1 VMRHHTLATREKIG
15 RGVRL
20 AAERRK
26 ARRDARDPISFRSL
40 DKKKPWTLRH
50 CFGKRLATLARSDRV
65 LGQRRGWLIML

>member
-1 VMRHHTLATREKIG
+1 MDSDREKESTLTPTAQEAIG
-15 RGVRL
+15 D
-20 AAERRK
+20 AAR
-26 ARRDARDPISFRSL
+26 ANVNALSFRSL

>member
-1 VMRHHTLATREKIG
+1 MNAHSAYVEPL
-15 RGVRL
+15 
-20 AAERRK
+20 
-26 ARRDARDPISFRSL
+26 SFRSL